1 MGFGGSFSGSNFQGS
16 SLPDAPGP
24 DAPKQDINFV
34 KEAFNIQYNWI
45 ALGGAAAFAL
55 VTGTVIPLALAGGL
69 ELMYLAVVSQN
80 SRFQRLVR
88 SWKFAEEQK
97 QNQQKLSDLLRSLPP
112 DMQGRYIRL
121 AEVCG
126 SIRNNFA
133 QLSSTSQ
140 IFVQQMDS
148 RLEGLLHG
156 YARLLGAAF
165 QQRQYIKTTD
175 PDGIKREIAALQQ
188 HLQNDPARVQEINK
202 RRIEILS
209 KRLEKYQKI
218 NEKRQVVD
226 AQCSAVEDVL
236 QLVRDQS
243 VTMRDPQQV
252 SDQLAN
258 LVHDVEQTEQT
269 VQQVESIFSGL
280 TPEME
285 GIMQD
290 ADSSTSSSSSAQRTR
305 IGS

>member
-1 MGFGGSFSGSNFQGS
+1 MGFGGSFSGSN
-16 SLPDAPGP
+16 LPEAPGP
-24 DAPKQDINFV
+24 APQDKDINFV

-55 VTGTVIPLALAGGL
+55 VTGTAIPIALAGGL
-69 ELMYLAVVSQN
+69 ELMYLAVVSQHP
-80 SRFQRLVR
+80 RFQRLVR
-88 SWKFAEEQK
+88 SWKFAE
-97 QNQQKLSDLLRSLPP
+97 QQKLNEQKLGDMLRSLPP
-112 DMQGRYIRL
+112 DMQGRYIKL
-121 AEVCG
+121 AEVCR
-126 SIRNNFA
+126 SIRGNFA

-140 IFVQQMDS
+140 IFVQQMDT

-156 YARLLGAAF
+156 YARLLSAAF
-165 QQRQYIKTTD
+165 QQRQYVKTTD
-175 PDGIKREIAALQQ
+175 PDQIQKEIAALQQ
-188 HLQNDPARVQEINK
+188 HMNSDPPRVQDINK
-202 RRIEILS
+202 KRVEILS

-218 NEKRQVVD
+218 TENRQVVD

-252 SDQLAN
+252 SDQLAH
-258 LVHDVEQTEQT
+258 LVHAVEQTEQT

-290 ADSSTSSSSSAQRTR
+290 VDTSSSSSGAQRTR

>member
-1 MGFGGSFSGSNFQGS
+1 MGFGGGSFPGS

-24 DAPKQDINFV
+24 DAPKKDINFV

-55 VTGTVIPLALAGGL
+55 VTGTAIPIALAGGL
-69 ELMYLAVVSQN
+69 ELMYLAVVSQHP
-80 SRFQRLVR
+80 RFQRLVR

-97 QNQQKLSDLLRSLPP
+97 LNEQKLGDMLRSLPP
-112 DMQGRYIRL
+112 DMQGRYIKL
-121 AEVCG
+121 AEVCR
-126 SIRNNFA
+126 SIRGNFG

-140 IFVQQMDS
+140 MFVQQMNQ

-156 YARLLGAAF
+156 YARLLSAAF
-165 QQRQYIKTTD
+165 QQRQYVKTTD
-175 PDGIKREIAALQQ
+175 PDEIKKEIAALQQ
-188 HLQNDPARVQEINK
+188 HMNTDPPRVQDINK
-202 RRIEILS
+202 RRVEILS

-218 NEKRQVVD
+218 NENRQVVD

-290 ADSSTSSSSSAQRTR
+290 VDTSSSSSSAQRTR

>member
-1 MGFGGSFSGSNFQGS
+1 MGLSGSN
-16 SLPDAPGP
+16 LPDAPGP
-24 DAPKQDINFV
+24 AASQKEPNFF

-45 ALGGAAAFAL
+45 ALAGAAAFSL
-55 VTGTVIPLALAGGL
+55 VTWTALPALLAGGL
-69 ELMYLAVVSQN
+69 ELMYLAVVPQN
-80 SRFQRLVR
+80 WRFQRLVR

-97 QNQQKLSDLLRSLPP
+97 LHEIKLSDMLRSLPP
-112 DMQGRYIRL
+112 DMQGRYIKL

-133 QLSSTSQ
+133 QLSSASQ
-140 IFVQQMDS
+140 MFVQQMDA
-148 RLEGLLHG
+148 RLEGLLRG
-156 YARLLGAAF
+156 YVRLLTAAV
-165 QQRQYIKTTD
+165 QQRQYVKSTD
-175 PDGIKREIAALQQ
+175 PEFIKKEIASLQQ
-188 HLQNDPARVQEINK
+188 ELDHDPPRVQDINK
-202 RRIEILS
+202 KRIEILS

-218 NEKRQVVD
+218 CENRQVVD

-252 SDQLAN
+252 SDQLTN

-280 TPEME
+280 TPDME
-285 GIMQD
+285 GVMQD
-290 ADSSTSSSSSAQRTR
+290 AGSDSSSVSSPQRTR

>member
-1 MGFGGSFSGSNFQGS
+1 MGFGGSFPGS
-16 SLPDAPGP
+16 SLPDPPGP
-24 DAPKQDINFV
+24 DAPKKDINFV
-34 KEAFNIQYNWI
+34 KEAFNIQYNWF

-55 VTGTVIPLALAGGL
+55 VTGTAIPIALAGGL
-69 ELMYLAVVSQN
+69 ELMYLAVVSQHP
-80 SRFQRLVR
+80 RFQRLVR

-97 QNQQKLSDLLRSLPP
+97 QNEQKLGDMLRSLPP
-112 DMQGRYIRL
+112 DMQGRYIKL
-121 AEVCG
+121 AEVCR
-126 SIRNNFA
+126 SIRGNFS

-140 IFVQQMDS
+140 MFVQQMNQ

-156 YARLLGAAF
+156 YARLLSAAF
-165 QQRQYIKTTD
+165 QQRQYVKTTD
-175 PDGIKREIAALQQ
+175 PDEIKKEIAALQQ
-188 HLQNDPARVQEINK
+188 HMSTDPPRVQDINK
-202 RRIEILS
+202 RRVEILS

-218 NEKRQVVD
+218 NENRQVVD

-290 ADSSTSSSSSAQRTR
+290 VDTSSSSSSAQRTR

>member
-1 MGFGGSFSGSNFQGS
+1 
-16 SLPDAPGP
+16 
-24 DAPKQDINFV
+24 
-34 KEAFNIQYNWI
+34 
-45 ALGGAAAFAL
+45 
-55 VTGTVIPLALAGGL
+55 
-69 ELMYLAVVSQN
+69 VVSQHP
-80 SRFQRLVR
+80 RFQRLVR

-97 QNQQKLSDLLRSLPP
+97 QNEQKLTDMLRSLPP
-112 DMQGRYIRL
+112 DMQGRYIKL

-126 SIRNNFA
+126 SIRGNFS

-156 YARLLGAAF
+156 YARLLSAAY
-165 QQRQYIKTTD
+165 QQRQYVKTTD
-175 PDGIKREIAALQQ
+175 PDVIKREIAALQQ
-188 HLQNDPARVQEINK
+188 HMDSDPARVQDINK
-202 RRIEILS
+202 KRIEILS

-218 NEKRQVVD
+218 TENRQVVD

-252 SDQLAN
+252 SDQLAS

-280 TPEME
+280 TPDME

-290 ADSSTSSSSSAQRTR
+290 VGSSDSSSNSAQRTR

>member
-1 MGFGGSFSGSNFQGS
+1 MGFGGSFSGSN
-16 SLPDAPGP
+16 LPDAPGP
-24 DAPKQDINFV
+24 APQDKDINFV

-55 VTGTVIPLALAGGL
+55 VTGTAIPIALAGGL
-69 ELMYLAVVSQN
+69 ELMYLAVVSQHP
-80 SRFQRLVR
+80 RFQRLVR
-88 SWKFAEEQK
+88 SWKFAE
-97 QNQQKLSDLLRSLPP
+97 QQKLNEQKLGDMLRSLPP
-112 DMQGRYIRL
+112 DMQGRYIKL
-121 AEVCG
+121 AEVCR
-126 SIRNNFA
+126 SIRGNFA

-140 IFVQQMDS
+140 IFVQQMDQ

-156 YARLLGAAF
+156 YARLLSAAF
-165 QQRQYIKTTD
+165 QQRQYVKTTD
-175 PDGIKREIAALQQ
+175 PDQIQKEIAALQQ
-188 HLQNDPARVQEINK
+188 HMNSDPPRVQDINK
-202 RRIEILS
+202 KRVEILS

-218 NEKRQVVD
+218 TENRQVVD

-290 ADSSTSSSSSAQRTR
+290 VNTSSSSSSAQRTR

>member
-1 MGFGGSFSGSNFQGS
+1 MGFGGSFSGS

-24 DAPKQDINFV
+24 DPQDKDINFV

-55 VTGTVIPLALAGGL
+55 VTGTAIPIALAGGL
-69 ELMYLAVVSQN
+69 ELMYLAVVSQHP
-80 SRFQRLVR
+80 RFQRLVR
-88 SWKFAEEQK
+88 SWKFAE
-97 QNQQKLSDLLRSLPP
+97 QQKLNEQKLGDMLRSLPP
-112 DMQGRYIRL
+112 DMQGRYIKL
-121 AEVCG
+121 AEVCR
-126 SIRNNFA
+126 SIRGNFA

-140 IFVQQMDS
+140 IFVQQMDQ

-156 YARLLGAAF
+156 YARLLSAAF
-165 QQRQYIKTTD
+165 QQRQYVKTTD
-175 PDGIKREIAALQQ
+175 PDQIQKEIAALQQ
-188 HLQNDPARVQEINK
+188 HMNSDPPRVQDINK
-202 RRIEILS
+202 KRVEILS

-218 NEKRQVVD
+218 TENRQVVD

-290 ADSSTSSSSSAQRTR
+290 VDTSSSSSGAQRTR

>member
-1 MGFGGSFSGSNFQGS
+1 M
-16 SLPDAPGP
+16 
-24 DAPKQDINFV
+24 
-34 KEAFNIQYNWI
+34 
-45 ALGGAAAFAL
+45 
-55 VTGTVIPLALAGGL
+55 
-69 ELMYLAVVSQN
+69 
-80 SRFQRLVR
+80 
-88 SWKFAEEQK
+88 
-97 QNQQKLSDLLRSLPP
+97 LRSLPP
-112 DMQGRYIRL
+112 DMQGRYIKL
-121 AEVCG
+121 AEVCR
-126 SIRNNFA
+126 SIRGNFG

-140 IFVQQMDS
+140 MFVQQMNQ

-156 YARLLGAAF
+156 YARLLSAAF
-165 QQRQYIKTTD
+165 QQRQYVKTTD
-175 PDGIKREIAALQQ
+175 PDEIKKEVAALQQ
-188 HLQNDPARVQEINK
+188 HMNTDPPRVQEINK
-202 RRIEILS
+202 RRVEILS

-218 NEKRQVVD
+218 NENRQVVD

-290 ADSSTSSSSSAQRTR
+290 VDTSSSSSSAQRTR

>member
-1 MGFGGSFSGSNFQGS
+1 MGFGGSFSGS
-16 SLPDAPGP
+16 SLPDPPGP
-24 DAPKQDINFV
+24 DDPKKDINFV

-55 VTGTVIPLALAGGL
+55 VTGTAIPIALAGGL
-69 ELMYLAVVSQN
+69 ELMYLAVVSQHP
-80 SRFQRLVR
+80 RFQRLVR
-88 SWKFAEEQK
+88 SWKFAEQQK
-97 QNQQKLSDLLRSLPP
+97 QNEQKLGDMLRSLPP
-112 DMQGRYIRL
+112 DMQGRYVKL
-121 AEVCG
+121 AEVCR
-126 SIRNNFA
+126 SIRGNFS

-140 IFVQQMDS
+140 IFVQQMDQ

-156 YARLLGAAF
+156 YARLLSAAF
-165 QQRQYIKTTD
+165 QQRQYVKTTD
-175 PDGIKREIAALQQ
+175 PDEIKKEIAALQQ
-188 HLQNDPARVQEINK
+188 HLTTDPLRVQDINK
-202 RRIEILS
+202 KRVEILS

-218 NEKRQVVD
+218 NENRQVVD

-290 ADSSTSSSSSAQRTR
+290 VNTSSSSSSAQRTR

>member
-1 MGFGGSFSGSNFQGS
+1 MGFGGSFSAS
-16 SLPDAPGP
+16 SLPDPPGP
-24 DAPKQDINFV
+24 DDPKKDINFV

-55 VTGTVIPLALAGGL
+55 VTGTAIPIALAGGL
-69 ELMYLAVVSQN
+69 ELMYLAVVSQHP
-80 SRFQRLVR
+80 RFQRLVR

-97 QNQQKLSDLLRSLPP
+97 RNEQKLGDMLRSLPP
-112 DMQGRYIRL
+112 DMQGRYLKL
-121 AEVCG
+121 AEVCR
-126 SIRNNFA
+126 SIRGNFS

-140 IFVQQMDS
+140 IFVQQMDQ

-156 YARLLGAAF
+156 YARLLSAAF
-165 QQRQYIKTTD
+165 QQRQYVKTTD
-175 PDGIKREIAALQQ
+175 PDEIKKEVAALQQ
-188 HLQNDPARVQEINK
+188 HLNTDPPRVQDINK
-202 RRIEILS
+202 KRVEILS

-218 NEKRQVVD
+218 NENRQVVD

-290 ADSSTSSSSSAQRTR
+290 VDTSSSSSSAQRTR